1 MAVQIFTYCRPDWE
15 GSFHVK
21 LCLGSGQGYIISQ
34 ENRSCAITKQPLF
47 PLSSTHPENILKQAG
62 IKHGE
67 LSDSG
72 TLTYLRLR
80 NSISP
85 RQLTPEPGKLAT
97 P

>member
-1 MAVQIFTYCRPDWE
+1 M
-15 GSFHVK
+15 
-21 LCLGSGQGYIISQ
+21 YIISQ
-34 ENRSCAITKQPLF
+34 ENRSCADITKQPLF
-47 PLSSTHPENILKQAG
+47 PLSSTHPENILTCKQAG

-72 TLTYLRLR
+72 TLTYLKLH

-85 RQLTPEPGKLAT
+85 RQLTPELGKLAT

>member
-34 ENRSCAITKQPLF
+34 ENRSCADITKQPLF
-47 PLSSTHPENILKQAG
+47 PLSSTHPENILTCKQAG

-72 TLTYLRLR
+72 TLTSEAAQLHF
-80 NSISP
+80 SP
-85 RQLTPEPGKLAT
+85 PTHPRAR
-97 P
+97 